1 MDTLPTAKSR
11 VLGGVFVMRAV
22 VAVALLVG
30 VYVLVLV
37 VLAAIV
43 LVDVL
48 LFVNDRP
55 IGFIWWAVIG
65 GMLAFALLSGL
76 FTIAGSSD
84 DEVRGELVGEQDEPE
99 LWALVRRLS
108 G

>member
-1 MDTLPTAKSR
+1 
-11 VLGGVFVMRAV
+11 MRAV

-55 IGFIWWAVIG
+55 IGFICG
-65 GMLAFALLSGL
+65 
-76 FTIAGSSD
+76 
-84 DEVRGELVGEQDEPE
+84 P
-99 LWALVRRLS
+99 
-108 G
+108 